1 MAPAVTLDRLA
12 GSARVAKRHRM
23 KPMKWITDRPP
34 TVDDANANGEVV
46 IRNPSDGRLLARHWT
61 EVLESHMWHPIT
73 TKRRIV
79 SLARTV
85 LQDGHH
91 TIDVVA
97 DDGTAWW
104 MVPGEAGWT
113 QLPSLPDREVG

>member
-1 MAPAVTLDRLA
+1 
-12 GSARVAKRHRM
+12 
-23 KPMKWITDRPP
+23 
-34 TVDDANANGEVV
+34 
-46 IRNPSDGRLLARHWT
+46 
-61 EVLESHMWHPIT
+61 MWYPIT

-104 MVPGEAGWT
+104 MVPGEADWT